1 MATQSSNKLK
11 ELLMK
16 KILDFENDSFRLI
29 LMQKG
34 FAFSRA
40 NHNVYAD
47 ILSEE
52 HQEGTGYTA
61 GGYALGG
68 ATVTKDDVNN
78 VGLAEWGNA
87 SWLAAGGNLEA
98 DGAII
103 IDDTV
108 ASPVIDPIVG
118 YIDFG
123 QTYLCYDGGTLA
135 VANIAVAVA

>member
-1 MATQSSNKLK
+1 MATQASNKFK

-16 KILDFENDSFRLI
+16 KLIDFENDTFKII

-40 NHNVYAD
+40 NHEVYAD
-47 ILSEE
+47 VLSEE

-61 GGYALGG
+61 GGVALSGV
-68 ATVTKDDVNN
+68 TVTKDDVNN
-78 VGLAEWGNA
+78 VGLAEWNNA
-87 SWLAAGGNLEA
+87 SWLASGGNLEA

-103 IDDTV
+103 YDDTV
-108 ASPVIDPIVG
+108 ASPVIDPIIG

-123 QTYLCYDGGTLA
+123 DTYLCYEGGTLA